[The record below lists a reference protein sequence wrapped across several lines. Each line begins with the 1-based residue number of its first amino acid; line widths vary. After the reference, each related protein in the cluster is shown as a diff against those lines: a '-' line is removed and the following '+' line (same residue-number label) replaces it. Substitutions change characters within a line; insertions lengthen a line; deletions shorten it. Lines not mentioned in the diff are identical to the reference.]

1 MNRPKAPPS
10 APPRSPPVLRRPDD
24 SPRAGTPQTPAV
36 PQRTPVPRSGAEAA
50 AVVAKPPLAAPV
62 PPRPPNLVA
71 IAKRSLALSDEHLL
85 DECDMSFYVA
95 GGPGGQHRNK
105 TESAVRLYHRPT
117 GIHSGA
123 TERRSQHENRIHALA
138 RLREKLAVLT
148 FVPKKRKA
156 TRATRGSVERR
167 LREKKHSSTKKQNRR
182 DGGD

>member
-1 MNRPKAPPS
+1 MP
-10 APPRSPPVLRRPDD
+10 
-24 SPRAGTPQTPAV
+24 GAV
-36 PQRTPVPRSGAEAA
+36 SE
-50 AVVAKPPLAAPV
+50 AAPV
-62 PPRPPNLVA
+62 VPKPPVAAPIAPRPPNLVA

-167 LREKKHSSTKKQNRR
+167 LREKKHSSNKKQNRR